1 MISIYK
7 YQYDA
12 SYSEMRTKIIVLI
25 LQIPCSQ
32 DSCVSESGGTPPSA
46 RSSTLTLA
54 PPR

>member
-12 SYSEMRTKIIVLI
+12 SYSEMRTKKIVLI

-32 DSCVSESGGTPPSA
+32 DSCVYESGGTSSA